1 MNRKD
6 FLVKASMAAFAVS
19 ACGSVKRVDDQSFQS
34 DCETTNDI
42 LGPFYR
48 ENAPNRQ
55 DMTFEG
61 LEGVR
66 VQVKGKVYSAQDC
79 STPIENAL
87 VEIWHCNTKGEY
99 DNASEEYR
107 HRARWNADKQGEYGF
122 KTILPGKYLNGRLY
136 RPAHIHYRVTAPG
149 YKELVSQVYFEGD
162 PHITE
167 DPWAS
172 QKKAEYRVLPIT
184 LEDTKGNLAVTFDI
198 FLSKA

>member
-19 ACGSVKRVDDQSFQS
+19 ACGNVKRMDDQSFQS

-48 ENAPNRQ
+48 ENAPDRQ

-66 VQVKGKVYSAQDC
+66 VQIKGAVYNAQDC

-99 DNASEEYR
+99 DNSSDEYR
-107 HRARWNADKQGEYGF
+107 HRARWNADKQGSYGF
-122 KTILPGKYLNGRLY
+122 RTILPGKYLNGRLY

-172 QKKAEYRVLPIT
+172 QKKAEHRVLPIS
-184 LEDTKGNLAVTFDI
+184 LEDTKGNLTVTFDI